1 MIWKS
6 KRLWGSVIAILLLAF
21 CVKDV
26 RIDDVVSLFHRINFI
41 YLAPA
46 TVAAFVFVGLKAL
59 RWRLVVNQ
67 HKSIPLWRC
76 VTLYSAGQIL
86 NVVMPVLTGQIGR
99 IILFSKKEG
108 LRKSFVFST
117 IFLEV
122 LFDAVTLVLFLFLT
136 SLAFVFPS
144 EYRHVS
150 VILIV
155 ITSLVVILL
164 YGILTFQNGIQRWVQ
179 RHIGSRWRG
188 VSISI
193 RKFFR
198 SFTKGIRLLRST
210 PHLVGAVTISLLGW
224 VAHALVIYYLF
235 RCFDFGLPFAS
246 ACAVMIINTLALMIP
261 ITPGNAGTFELA
273 VTASLTA
280 FSINRADAVLF
291 AISLHLLDL
300 LPIFVLGSF
309 FMQSDKVSIADVKRQ
324 AALAAHDQSIEKAVA
339 VPRRGRG

>member
-6 KRLWGSVIAILLLAF
+6 KRLWGSVIAVLLLAF

-26 RIDDVVSLFHRINFI
+26 RLDDIISLSHRINFI
-41 YLAPA
+41 YLLPA
-46 TVAAFVFVGLKAL
+46 TAAAFVFIALKAL
-59 RWRLVVNQ
+59 RWRLVVSQ
-67 HKSIPLWRC
+67 HKSIRWWRC
-76 VTLYSAGQIL
+76 LTLYSAGQIL

-99 IILFSKKEG
+99 ILLFSKKVG

-150 VILIV
+150 VIL
-155 ITSLVVILL
+155 LVVTSCVVALL
-164 YGILTFQNGIQRWVQ
+164 YGMLTFQNGIQKWVQ
-179 RHIGSRWRG
+179 KHIGSRWRG

-210 PHLVGAVTISLLGW
+210 PHLVGAVTISLFSW

-246 ACAVMIINTLALMIP
+246 ACAVMIINTLALMVP

-300 LPIFVLGSF
+300 LPIFVMGSF
-309 FMQSDKVSIADVKRQ
+309 FMQSDKASIAEVKRQ
-324 AALAAHDQSIEKAVA
+324 ADILAHQQALEKQVA
-339 VPRRGRG
+339 VTRRGRG

>member
-1 MIWKS
+1 MILKS
-6 KRLWGSVIAILLLAF
+6 KRLWGSVIAVLLLAF

-26 RIDDVVSLFHRINFI
+26 RIDDIVSLFHRINLIFLI
-41 YLAPA
+41 PA
-46 TVAAFVFVGLKAL
+46 TIAAFAFIGLKAL

-67 HKSIPLWRC
+67 HKVIPLWRC
-76 VTLYSAGQIL
+76 ITLYSAGQIL

-150 VILIV
+150 AILIAV
-155 ITSLVVILL
+155 TSLVIILL
-164 YGILTFQNGIQRWVQ
+164 YGILTFQHGIQVWVQ
-179 RHIGSRWRG
+179 EHVGSRWRG

-193 RKFFR
+193 RRFFR

-210 PHLVGAVTISLLGW
+210 PHMVGAVTISLLGW
-224 VAHALVIYYLF
+224 VVHALVIYFLF

-300 LPIFVLGSF
+300 LPVFVLGSF
-309 FMQSDKVSIADVKRQ
+309 FVQSEKVSIADMKHQ
-324 AALAAHDQSIEKAVA
+324 ADLASRKHTAERPVA
-339 VPRRGRG
+339 APPGGRG